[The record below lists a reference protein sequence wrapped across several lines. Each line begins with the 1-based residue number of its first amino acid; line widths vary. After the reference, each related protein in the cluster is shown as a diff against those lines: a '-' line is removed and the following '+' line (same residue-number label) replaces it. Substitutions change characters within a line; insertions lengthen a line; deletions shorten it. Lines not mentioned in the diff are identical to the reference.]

1 VTAHCA
7 WQHFFFACPDIYNK
21 INRVRRYSPFD
32 QVQGLFKPAGRA
44 GTNRERCMR
53 VGMWIL
59 VISAAYKRR
68 LSRFQEKG
76 IASLLPAKP

>member
-1 VTAHCA
+1 M
-7 WQHFFFACPDIYNK
+7 
-21 INRVRRYSPFD
+21 RVR
-32 QVQGLFKPAGRA
+32 
-44 GTNRERCMR
+44 
-53 VGMWIL
+53 MWIL